1 MITGKLALNH
11 GSVVGPALGIVCQ
24 NDDAVAGR
32 RATDDE
38 VARIVVQPP
47 LPPVNRWTEFDAP
60 TCAPGELV
68 VNAPERLPARIVE
81 PENVG

>member
-1 MITGKLALNH
+1 MITRKLALNH
-11 GSVVGPALGIVCQ
+11 FSIVGPTLGIVGQ
-24 NDDAVAGR
+24 NHDAVADR

-47 LPPVNRWTEFDAP
+47 LPSSNRWPELDAP
-60 TCAPGELV
+60 TGAPSELV
-68 VNAPERLPARIVE
+68 VKGPERLPAGIVE